1 MKRITLLFLTTFFC
15 ATLLL
20 GQPGKA
26 LITKDPGHRI
36 HLVLNEEETEKIPVL
51 NFYRDL
57 QEGFEGYSDFETDL
71 SPWFNVDV
79 DGADTYGIT
88 DHTFPNNGEPMSFIV
103 FNPDEVSPPMT
114 DDPAIQPHTG
124 EKFAA
129 CFSSIPPPYN
139 DDWLITPPLDLGTNS
154 ELSFWVKSYTDSY
167 GLERYNVGV
176 STTGTNP
183 EDFIIISGPTPMLAP
198 ADNWEEQTYDL
209 GDYNGQTVYVGIQC
223 VSEDAFIFMVDDVS
237 VTWDDVA
244 LEAPENLYAELN
256 QLSGQVQLSWDFSG
270 GGSGEWI
277 QVTGNWTDLQGETKS
292 VSTTDKKWSSAY
304 YDMEIADYEFEVT
317 CEESNE
323 EQSQVGIMFSGSP
336 EPLTSEGY
344 WDDGYMVT
352 VSTNTGS
359 GMYSIGVQADQ
370 EFTYLLD
377 WTADEDVNTG
387 YGAWNTVKVVRTGAF
402 MEVFIN
408 DVSKGS
414 WFDNTHPTGYL
425 GLAMSA
431 PDFGG
436 QARFKDISIT
446 PINKNLRDFQHFK
459 VYRNNMEI
467 ATTTDKNYI
476 DNLPEFGTFEY
487 EVSAYFDEG
496 ESEKDGPVSVT
507 WEQGSGSATLT
518 GMVTDATN
526 DEPVANAMVS
536 VAGLT
541 DMTDEMG
548 NYLIEDIPAGVLKA
562 NFSATPNTGDAPL
575 SVEFSDLST
584 ENTHTVS
591 CTAGGYIPY
600 ENQQVVIPDGGN
612 VELDI
617 PMSPEISAGQMR
629 MVLSWG
635 SFPEDLDAHLLTP
648 EIGGQAYEIFYDNK
662 GSLTEPPYAFLDNDD
677 VNGFGPE
684 TITIADFFPGTYK
697 YFIFNYDEDTSVT
710 VSNAAVKIYDDT
722 GLKYDLEVPATG
734 DGFYWYVCDINGST
748 KQVTIKN
755 QILDAPPGNARSLFA
770 PPKKKSEN
778 PYYQRDIVSWNWDFG
793 DGSNSTDQNPTHVY
807 QNDGTYDVSLT
818 VSDGT
823 SQNTAIKQNYIV
835 VGELGIDDH
844 LYDDAVVYPNPA
856 DGFLKIHSEKMI
868 RTLILTDSKGRLVF
882 RKDISSKEYVLS
894 TESMAPGLYL
904 LRFEGESGSG
914 SRKIL
919 VR

>member
-1 MKRITLLFLTTFFC
+1 MKKITLLFLTTFFC

-26 LITKDPGHRI
+26 LKTEDPVHRI
-36 HLVLNEEETEKIPVL
+36 HLVLNEEEAEKIPLL
-51 NFYRDL
+51 NFCRDL
-57 QEGFEGYSDFETDL
+57 QEGFEGYSDFETDF

-88 DHTFPNNGEPMSFIV
+88 DYTFPNNGEPMSFIV

-139 DDWLITPPLDLGTNS
+139 NDWLISPQMTLGTNS
-154 ELSFWVKSYTDSY
+154 ELSFWVKSYTDTY

-270 GGSGEWI
+270 GGTGEWI
-277 QVTGNWTDLQGETKS
+277 PVTGNWNNLQGDIKS
-292 VSTTDKKWSSAY
+292 VTTTDNKWSSAY
-304 YDMEIADYEFEVT
+304 LDMEIADYEFEVT

-323 EQSQVGIMFSGSP
+323 MQSQVGIMFSGSP
-336 EPLTSEGY
+336 EPLASDGY
-344 WDDGYMVT
+344 WNNGYMVT
-352 VSTNTGS
+352 VSTNTGT
-359 GMYSIGVQADQ
+359 GMYSIGVQAEG
-370 EFTYLLD
+370 EFSYLVD
-377 WTADEDVNTG
+377 WTADGDINVG
-387 YGAWNTVKVVRTGAF
+387 YGAWNTVKVIRTGAF
-402 MEVFIN
+402 MEIFIN
-408 DVSKGS
+408 NVSKGS

-425 GLAMSA
+425 GIAMAA
-431 PDFGG
+431 PNLEG
-436 QARFKDISIT
+436 QAQFKDISIT
-446 PINKNLRDFQHFK
+446 PINKNNRDFQHFK

-507 WEQGSGSATLT
+507 WEEGSGNATLT
-518 GMVTDATN
+518 GRVIDATN
-526 DEPVANAMVS
+526 DDPIADALVS
-536 VAGLT
+536 IAGLT
-541 DMTDEMG
+541 DITDDLG
-548 NYLIEDIPAGVLKA
+548 NYLIEDVPTGVLKA

-584 ENTHTVS
+584 ENTHTVN
-591 CTAGGYIPY
+591 CTADGYIPY

-612 VELDI
+612 VELEI
-617 PMSPEISAGQMR
+617 PMSPEIAAGMR
-629 MVLSWG
+629 LVLSWG
-635 SFPEDLDAHLLTP
+635 AFPEDLDAHLLTP
-648 EIGGQAYEIFYDNK
+648 EIGGQSYEVYYDDQ
-662 GSLTEPPYAFLDNDD
+662 GSLTEAPFAFLDNDD
-677 VNGFGPE
+677 TDGFGPE
-684 TITIADFFPGTYK
+684 TITIGDFFTGTYK
-697 YFIFNYDEDTSVT
+697 YFIFNYDEDASIT
-710 VSNAAVKIYDDT
+710 VSDAIVKIYDVA
-722 GLKYDLEVPATG
+722 GLQYDLDVPTSG
-734 DGFYWYVCDINGST
+734 DGFYWYVCDINGAT
-748 KQVTIKN
+748 GQVTIKN
-755 QILDAPPGNARSLFA
+755 QILDAPPDNMRSLTA
-770 PPKKKSEN
+770 PPKVKPETLRDT
-778 PYYQRDIVSWNWDFG
+778 RDIVSWNWDFG
-793 DGSNSTDQNPTHVY
+793 DGSNSTEQEPTHIY
-807 QNDGTYDVSLT
+807 EQDGYYDVSLT
-818 VSDGT
+818 VSDGEN
-823 SQNTAIKQNYIV
+823 QNTETKIDYVIV
-835 VGELGIDDH
+835 GSIGIDEE
-844 LYDDAVVYPNPA
+844 LSVEAIVYPNPST
-856 DGFLKIHSEKMI
+856 GYVKIHSEKMI
-868 RTLILTDSKGRLVF
+868 HRIILTDASGNMILD
-882 RKDISSKEYVLS
+882 RKVSEKEYILN
-894 TESMAPGLYL
+894 TETLAPGLYL
-904 LRFEGESGSG
+904 IRFEGETVFGT
-914 SRKIL
+914 RKLL

>member
-1 MKRITLLFLTTFFC
+1 MKKITLLFLTIFFC

-26 LITKDPGHRI
+26 LRTKDPGHRI
-36 HLVLNEEETEKIPVL
+36 HLVLNEKETEKIPVL

-103 FNPDEVSPPMT
+103 FNPDEVSPSMT

-139 DDWLITPPLDLGTNS
+139 NDWLITPPLDLGANS

-237 VTWDDVA
+237 VTW
-244 LEAPENLYAELN
+244 EQGGGNST
-256 QLSGQVQLSWDFSG
+256 LSG
-270 GGSGEWI
+270 
-277 QVTGNWTDLQGETKS
+277 
-292 VSTTDKKWSSAY
+292 
-304 YDMEIADYEFEVT
+304 
-317 CEESNE
+317 
-323 EQSQVGIMFSGSP
+323 
-336 EPLTSEGY
+336 
-344 WDDGYMVT
+344 
-352 VSTNTGS
+352 
-359 GMYSIGVQADQ
+359 
-370 EFTYLLD
+370 
-377 WTADEDVNTG
+377 
-387 YGAWNTVKVVRTGAF
+387 KV
-402 MEVFIN
+402 I
-408 DVSKGS
+408 
-414 WFDNTHPTGYL
+414 
-425 GLAMSA
+425 
-431 PDFGG
+431 
-436 QARFKDISIT
+436 
-446 PINKNLRDFQHFK
+446 
-459 VYRNNMEI
+459 
-467 ATTTDKNYI
+467 
-476 DNLPEFGTFEY
+476 
-487 EVSAYFDEG
+487 
-496 ESEKDGPVSVT
+496 
-507 WEQGSGSATLT
+507 
-518 GMVTDATN
+518 DATN
-526 DEPVANAMVS
+526 DEPVTNALVS
-536 VAGLT
+536 VGDLT
-541 DMTDEMG
+541 DMTDDMG
-548 NYLIEDIPAGVLKA
+548 NYTIEDIPAGLLKA
-562 NFSATPNTGDAPL
+562 NFSASPNTGVAPL

-584 ENTHTVS
+584 ENTHTVN
-591 CTAGGYIPY
+591 CTADGYIPY
-600 ENQQVVIPDGGN
+600 ENKQVVIPDGGN
-612 VELDI
+612 LELDI
-617 PMSPEISAGQMR
+617 PMSPEIAAGQMR
-629 MVLSWG
+629 LVLSWG
-635 SFPEDLDAHLLTP
+635 SFPEDLDAHLMTP
-648 EIGGQAYEIFYDNK
+648 EISGQTWEVYYDYQ
-662 GSLTEPPYAFLDNDD
+662 GSLIEAPYAFLDNDD

-697 YFIFNYDEDTSVT
+697 YFIFNYDEDASVT

-734 DGFYWYVCDINGST
+734 DGFYWYVCDINGSN

-778 PYYQRDIVSWNWDFG
+778 LYSQRDVVSWNWDFG

-807 QNDGTYDVSLT
+807 ENDGTYDVSLT

-823 SQNTAIKQNYIV
+823 NQNTATKQNYII

-868 RTLILTDSKGRLVF
+868 RTLILTDSKGGLVF
-882 RKDISSKEYVLS
+882 RKDISSKEYILS